1 MSRQRVAVIG
11 AGITGLTA
19 AYRLMKTG
27 RVDVTVFEA
36 RDQVGGTLR
45 SVESE
50 QHLFEQGPDSFLA
63 RKRVMIDLC
72 TELGL
77 REQLVGTGPLA
88 RKTYLVSDGELYPF
102 PKGTYM
108 GIPLTK
114 EAFEQIPFLSEEGK
128 RRALLDLTM
137 GPDQDRENDS
147 MGELL
152 TRRLGREVVE
162 KIAEAV
168 LAGVHASPIDR
179 LSVAATYPE
188 FKEAVRRGSLLRGL
202 QDFVAERQNVVQDD
216 DLPKTAFL
224 TLRSGLS
231 KLAAALLQAL
241 HAQGVTVHTGCV
253 VTSVENSMREVIVH
267 AEGCEF
273 SCDAVVMAVP
283 AHRACTLVNDEGV
296 RQTLEAFRYA
306 SVATV
311 ALAYRPRDFLFQ
323 LDGSGFVVP
332 RREGSDVTACTFVS
346 SKWPHMADED
356 VVTLR
361 AFVGRAE
368 ADGIV
373 DAPDEEII
381 ARVRGDLAH
390 WLKADPEPIFSL
402 VTRWKKGMPQY
413 EVGHL
418 TRVAA
423 LTEAARRAYPR
434 VIFSGAAYR
443 GVGLPDC
450 VADGMEAAQ
459 SILEAL
465 SS

>member
-1 MSRQRVAVIG
+1 MNRLHVVVVG
-11 AGITGLTA
+11 AGVTGLAA
-19 AYRLMKTG
+19 AYQLMKTG
-27 RVDVTVFEA
+27 RADVTIFEA
-36 RDQVGGTLR
+36 SEQVGGTLR
-45 SVESE
+45 SIESE
-50 QHLFEQGPDSFLA
+50 RHLFEQGPDSFLA

-88 RKTYLVSDGELYPF
+88 RKTYLVSDGKLYPF

-108 GIPLTK
+108 GIPLTQ
-114 EAFEQIPFLSEEGK
+114 EAFEQIPFLSEDGK

-137 GPDQDRENDS
+137 GPDEERDNDS

-188 FKEAVRRGSLLRGL
+188 IGEAARGGSLLRGL
-202 QDFVAERQNVVQDD
+202 QKFVADRQHVAQDD

-224 TLRSGLS
+224 TLRGGLS
-231 KLAAALLQAL
+231 QLASALLSAL
-241 HAQGVTVHTGCV
+241 HGLGATVHTGRAVTSIECSSRACV
-253 VTSVENSMREVIVH
+253 VRTAGSEIT
-267 AEGCEF
+267 
-273 SCDAVVMAVP
+273 CDAVVVAVP
-283 AHRACTLVNDEGV
+283 AHRASKLFSAEAVKHALEG
-296 RQTLEAFRYA
+296 FHYA

-311 ALAYRPRDFLFQ
+311 ALAYRPRDVLFE

-332 RREGSDVTACTFVS
+332 RREKSDVTACTFVS
-346 SKWPHMADED
+346 SKWPHMANRE

-368 ADGIV
+368 DDQIV
-373 DAPDEEII
+373 GAPDEEILK
-381 ARVRGDLAH
+381 RVRQDLAN
-390 WLKADPEPIFSL
+390 WLKADPEPTFTL
-402 VTRWKKGMPQY
+402 VTRWNKGMPQY

-418 TRVAA
+418 ARVAE
-423 LTEAARRAYPR
+423 LVEVGSRAYPR

-450 VADGMEAAQ
+450 AADGIEAAQ
-459 SILEAL
+459 SVLAMH